1 MSWGFLQNAT
11 YAPARLPAQNVEP
24 CLLLYFS
31 GASTSVPSFCCCKRW
46 WRSADPYL
54 WRDRFLVISDRQGRG
69 NRTSHQQQPS
79 FLKKSIHGKIR
90 PLSLSRGFWSFQHK
104 SRQWT
109 DVRNPI
115 EIKTNIPY
123 TIYMYRVCLLSSY
136 FTVSRRR
143 RDDRRLTKYFKLS
156 TLRDFARYLSL
167 RITTNKT
174 WDSMIDFESHNAS
187 CIVSPALSIT
197 LQALEQDTWYRSI
210 LRSMQGGTTAMIT
223 RNKSTVRSALKRVV
237 FTLIFNTHSDGSHF
251 LTYGGSRMK

>member
-1 MSWGFLQNAT
+1 MTECRPVFMT
-11 YAPARLPAQNVEP
+11 R
-24 CLLLYFS
+24 
-31 GASTSVPSFCCCKRW
+31 SFCSCI
-46 WRSADPYL
+46 RSS
-54 WRDRFLVISDRQGRG
+54 RKG
-69 NRTSHQQQPS
+69 QQN
-79 FLKKSIHGKIR
+79 KSSAAAFFFFKSVHGKIR

-123 TIYMYRVCLLSSY
+123 TIYMYRVCLLSFY

-210 LRSMQGGTTAMIT
+210 LRSMQAQQPWLLEIN
-223 RNKSTVRSALKRVV
+223 RLYALPWNES
-237 FTLIFNTHSDGSHF
+237 FSL
-251 LTYGGSRMK
+251 